1 MPTVSFD
8 AFSKQIKSGS
18 LPPAIYLYGEEDV
31 LKEEAVRAMLDQ
43 VVDPGLRDFNY
54 DQRNASQ
61 LDPEAVETLCNTLP
75 MMADRR
81 LVVIREIEAWQKRA
95 RAKAAILHYLEH
107 PAAETVLVLVQG
119 APRRD
124 DDRVEADPE
133 VLRLTCA
140 VEVPRYGAR
149 LAEKWVLKRG
159 EERGIVLAPEAAAHL
174 VKAVAGDLGAAR
186 SELDK
191 LAGLGGAEPVT
202 LEQVTQSL
210 GVRHGETQADWC
222 DAVLEDHSG
231 RAASIL
237 PHLLS
242 QSGVSGVALLTQLG
256 TQLLGV
262 GLARALYDRRPSG
275 AARPGCPRAWSARS
289 VRPSCGPGRPVALT
303 TAPVRSAGVN
313 WQNAG
318 RPRGSTRPSVRRGA
332 PTSDSRPRPWPTN
345 ARCWWISSWRS
356 LP

>member
-1 MPTVSFD
+1 MPQLSFD

-18 LPPAIYLYGEEDV
+18 IPPAIYLYGEEDI
-31 LKEEAVRAMLDQ
+31 LKEEAVRAILNQ
-43 VVDPGLRDFNY
+43 VVESGLRDFNY

-75 MMADRR
+75 MMTDRR

-95 RAKAAILHYLEH
+95 RAKAAILHYLEN
-107 PAAETVLVLVQG
+107 PATETVLVLVQG
-119 APRRD
+119 ASRRED
-124 DDRVEADPE
+124 ERVGADPE

-140 VEVPRYGAR
+140 VEVERYGAK

-159 EERGIVLAPEAAAHL
+159 EERGLVFAPEAAAHL

-191 LAGLGGAEPVT
+191 LAGLGGAEAIT

-210 GVRHGETQADWC
+210 GVRHGETQSDWC
-222 DAVLEDHSG
+222 DAVLEDQSG

-242 QSGVSGVALLTQLG
+242 HSGVSGVGLLAQLG
-256 TQLLGV
+256 TQLIGL
-262 GLARALYDRRPSG
+262 GLARALYDRGQRAGSLERALRETLLRARPAGRLDYRASAQRWSELAERWPAARIDSAIG
-275 AARPGCPRAWSARS
+275 AARRADQR
-289 VRPSCGPGRPVALT
+289 LKT
-303 TAPVRSAGVN
+303 TTLADERGVLLDLVMEIAPLAGVP
-313 WQNAG
+313 A
-318 RPRGSTRPSVRRGA
+318 
-332 PTSDSRPRPWPTN
+332 
-345 ARCWWISSWRS
+345 
-356 LP
+356 